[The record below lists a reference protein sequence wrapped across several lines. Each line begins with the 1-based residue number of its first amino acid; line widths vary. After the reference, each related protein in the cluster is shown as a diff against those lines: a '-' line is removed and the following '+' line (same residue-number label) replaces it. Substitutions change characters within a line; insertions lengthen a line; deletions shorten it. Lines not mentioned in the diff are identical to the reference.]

1 MRWFALALVTSL
13 VACGGDEEE
22 LVRDPLTLVPVDLTR
37 AVDPLIGTGGIGFA
51 TGSTY
56 PGPAVPFGMM
66 HLGPDTSQDGAALP
80 AYHCS
85 GYRHED
91 THIDGFSLLRMNG
104 TG

>member
-1 MRWFALALVTSL
+1 MRWRPLAFVL
-13 VACGGDEEE
+13 VAGGCGSDDVE
-22 LVRDPLTLVPVDLTR
+22 LVRDPLTLVAVDLTD
-37 AVDPLIGTGGIGFA
+37 AVDPRIGTGGIGFA

-85 GYRHED
+85 GYRYED

-104 TG
+104 